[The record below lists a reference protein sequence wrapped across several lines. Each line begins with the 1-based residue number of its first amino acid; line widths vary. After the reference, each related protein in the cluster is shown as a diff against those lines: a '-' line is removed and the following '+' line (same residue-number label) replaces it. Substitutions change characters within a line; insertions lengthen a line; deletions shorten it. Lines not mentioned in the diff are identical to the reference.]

1 MSDKRP
7 TNSELRIAK
16 LTEEAQEANRP
27 GVLIIFDRGKEAAR
41 DGDAPLTRDRA
52 AE

>member
-7 TNSELRIAK
+7 TNSELRIGK
-16 LTEEAQEANRP
+16 LTEKALSANRP
-27 GVLIIFDRGKEAAR
+27 GVLIIFEREDEVR